1 MKKSY
6 SIAVLQRKRS
16 NRLLVAVLT
25 ALCAVSASALF
36 AQDAQRLGERS
47 IMGTARYVGM
57 SGAMT
62 AVGGDPSAALDNP
75 AGLGLYR
82 HHEVMLT
89 LDDAIDYTFQRGT
102 SLRGKTNLFMAPQ
115 ASIVIHIPTNAVDG
129 VGVQANNFLFSYHRV
144 QSYNRLYDVQGLEG
158 IPSLGELFAST
169 GVEINIPYCQERV
182 NVSNGLKLREWGYV
196 NNYTFDW
203 AMNIAHK
210 WYVGLGLRI
219 HSFSFNAEAE
229 YDETF
234 DRYNAQEQVWYNNN
248 WTSLLFNGAGV
259 SMAAGLI
266 CRPLSW
272 MRLGFGLET
281 PSVGKIRRS
290 TNGDLQARMDSVRN
304 NTWITDKELD
314 FHQPLHLSASV
325 AFQVNYYAMIALQYD
340 YRHQSDALD
349 NHGFRM
355 GLEVIPV
362 PGLYINAGY
371 AFESAFSRSNNVV
384 HVDPTQHRLD
394 AYFQRLRWSQYVS
407 GGLGYRGKYF
417 VVQAAYQY
425 RWQRVHLYAHENAV
439 DNPYD
444 LNTAAHRIVFTFGWR
459 R

>member
-1 MKKSY
+1 MKRALYILALIS
-6 SIAVLQRKRS
+6 
-16 NRLLVAVLT
+16 LLSGRAGVGY
-25 ALCAVSASALF
+25 
-36 AQDAQRLGERS
+36 AQDVQRLGERT

-57 SGAMT
+57 GGAMT

-82 HHEVMLT
+82 HHEVLLT
-89 LDDAIDYTFQRGT
+89 LDDAIDNTCQRGT
-102 SLRGKTNLFMAPQ
+102 NLRGKTNLFMAPQ
-115 ASIVIHIPTNAVDG
+115 ASIVIHIPTGAVDG
-129 VGVQANNFLFSYHRV
+129 VGVQAHNFLFSYHRV
-144 QSYNRLYDVQGLEG
+144 QSYNRFYDVQGLEG

-169 GVEINIPYCQERV
+169 GVDLGIPYCTERM
-182 NVSNGLKLREWGYV
+182 NATNAIRLREWGYV
-196 NNYTFDW
+196 NNYSFDW

-219 HSFSFNAEAE
+219 HSFSFSGEAE

-234 DRYNAQEQVWYNNN
+234 DIYNAQQQVWYNNN

-259 SMAAGLI
+259 SMSAGLI

-272 MRLGFGLET
+272 LRLGFGLET
-281 PSVGKIRRS
+281 PSVGKMRRS
-290 TNGDLQARMDSVRN
+290 TNGDLQARTDSVRN
-304 NTWITDKELD
+304 TNWVTDKEFTD
-314 FHQPLHLSASV
+314 YHQPLHISTSV

-340 YRHQSDALD
+340 YRHQSGALD

-355 GLEVIPV
+355 GLEIIPV

-371 AFESAFSRSNNVV
+371 AYESAFSRSNNVR
-384 HVDPTQHRLD
+384 HVDPMLHRQD
-394 AYFQRLRWSQYVS
+394 TYFQRLRWSQYVS
-407 GGLGYRGKYF
+407 GGLGYRGQYF

-425 RWQRVHLYAHENAV
+425 RWQRMQLYAHENAV

-444 LNTAAHRIVFTFGWR
+444 LNTATHRIVVTLGWR